1 MSAIPRGALRGCG
14 NPAQDGA
21 LPLRLVRPRLDIVP
35 VTLPVPPPPPSRLPL
50 AWLANQPYLLLTL
63 TPLFWAANAVIG
75 RAAAGHI
82 PPMTLSF
89 IRWTLAF
96 LIILPWGLRHLR
108 ADWPAIRSRLGLMI
122 LFSATGI
129 GAFNTLQY
137 WALQYTTALNVL
149 LMQSALPL
157 FVALWSL
164 ALLGIRLSWGQ
175 GLGVAV
181 SLLGVLTILMQGNLA
196 AVTSIAFNKGDGAFL
211 VALLVFGLYST
222 LQVKRPPMHALSFLL
237 FTFGVGTLCILPFF
251 LWEAATQPRMEI
263 TQATLLTIG
272 YVAVFPSILAYLCF
286 NRGVQLIGGNRAA
299 PFFHLIPVF
308 GSALAILFLG
318 ERPEWYHAAGYA
330 LVLAGIAA
338 AARKPKAISG
348 DAP

>member
-1 MSAIPRGALRGCG
+1 MP
-14 NPAQDGA
+14 PAQ
-21 LPLRLVRPRLDIVP
+21 PTR
-35 VTLPVPPPPPSRLPL
+35 TPL

-63 TPLFWAANAVIG
+63 TPLFWAGNAVIG
-75 RAAAGHI
+75 RAAAGHV

-89 IRWTLAF
+89 LRWSLAF
-96 LIILPWGLRHLR
+96 LILLPSGLRHLR
-108 ADWPAIRSRLGLMI
+108 ADWGAIRSKLGLMI
-122 LFSATGI
+122 LLSATGI

-157 FVALWSL
+157 FVALWSF

-175 GLGVAV
+175 GAGIAM
-181 SLLGVLTILMQGNLA
+181 SLLGVLTILLQGNPA
-196 AVTSIAFNKGDGAFL
+196 AIMAIALNKGDGAFL
-211 VALLVFGLYST
+211 IALLVFGFYSA

-251 LWEAATQPRMEI
+251 LWEAATQPPMQI
-263 TQATLLTIG
+263 TRATLLTVG
-272 YVAVFPSILAYLCF
+272 YVAIFPSILAYLCF
-286 NRGVQLIGGNRAA
+286 NRGFLLIGANRAA

-308 GSALAILFLG
+308 GSVLAIAFLG
-318 ERPEWYHAAGYA
+318 ERPEWYHAVGYA
-330 LVLAGIAA
+330 LVLVGIAA
-338 AARKPKAISG
+338 AARKPRAVSG